1 MSHYLAVTSFK
12 TDKTESGENKL
23 KVSIRPLGLRYNCVQ
38 VNTVSMI

>member
-1 MSHYLAVTSFK
+1 MSHYLAVTRLK
-12 TDKTESGENKL
+12 TDKTESGEYKL